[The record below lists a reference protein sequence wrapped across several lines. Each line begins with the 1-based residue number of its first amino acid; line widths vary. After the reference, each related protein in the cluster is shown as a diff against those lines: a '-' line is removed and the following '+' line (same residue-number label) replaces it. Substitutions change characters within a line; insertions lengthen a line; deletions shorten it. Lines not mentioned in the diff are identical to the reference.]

1 MKSQEDATRAR
12 SWADR
17 LAFGLSAVAS
27 PFVVLPVAVLA
38 AVFHVVPG
46 RWGEVAFWS
55 ALCIFF
61 STILPL
67 GYIWLKVCRG
77 EITDIHVMIREQR
90 REPFF
95 VALTGAL
102 LGLLVFYLL
111 QAPRELLI
119 LGLCLVLNGFAFAAI
134 TLRWK
139 ISLHPSVLAASIL
152 VGLIF
157 FGPWVAW
164 FFLLVPPVLWAR
176 IHRRRHSL
184 WQGLVA
190 IVLALAITRAVLW
203 LLPPNLVTR

>member
-1 MKSQEDATRAR
+1 MKTREDATPVH

-27 PFVVLPVAVLA
+27 PFVVLPVATVA
-38 AVFHVVPG
+38 AVFHVVQG

-55 ALCIFF
+55 ALCLFF

-67 GYIWLKVCRG
+67 GYIWLQVRQG
-77 EITDIHVMIREQR
+77 RITDVHVMIREQR
-90 REPFF
+90 REPFI
-95 VALTGAL
+95 VALTGSL
-102 LGLLVFYLL
+102 LGLIVLYLL
-111 QAPRELLI
+111 QAPRALLV
-119 LGLCLVLNGFAFAAI
+119 LGLCLVVNGFAFAAI

-152 VGLIF
+152 VGLVF

-176 IHRRRHSL
+176 IHRRRHNL

-190 IVLALAITRAVLW
+190 IVLALAITRAVLE
-203 LLPPNLVTR
+203 LLPPDLVTG